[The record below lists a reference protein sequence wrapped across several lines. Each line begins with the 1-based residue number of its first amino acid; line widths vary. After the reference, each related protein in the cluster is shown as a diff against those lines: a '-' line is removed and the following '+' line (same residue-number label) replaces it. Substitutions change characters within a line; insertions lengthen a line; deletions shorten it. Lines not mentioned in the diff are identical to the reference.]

1 MHKTFVD
8 AAQEANER
16 ADNVSSAEENIR
28 YGVDEV
34 ARIVAR
40 KDVDHFEL
48 VRIIERMYRRYLD
61 RLRVDLIRLGA
72 DDISPSHAMLLFT
85 IGDDDLSVRD
95 LMDRGHYLGSN
106 ASYSLKQL
114 VQSGYVDRT
123 ASPRDRRS
131 ARIRLTDKGKRLCEA
146 IRAADEFN
154 QDLIVRDEQDHN
166 AFEETLRMLRRLEV
180 LWATDLQQKQRPFC
194 HQQVL
199 TGNEA
204 TCTSCSC
211 TGTVPGNS
219 CTLPAGSCLKDGQQP
234 FCRKAP
240 TGQCLACGCFA
251 IRTGNLRRE
260 RQIAPTARRCLM
272 SMQAAGL
279 PAYWTI

>member
-8 AAQEANER
+8 AAHEANGH
-16 ADNVSSAEENIR
+16 ASNVDSAEENIR

-34 ARIVAR
+34 SNIVTR
-40 KDVDHFEL
+40 KTVDHFEL

-61 RLRVDLIRLGA
+61 RLRVDLIRIGA

-146 IRAADEFN
+146 IRAADEFS

-180 LWATDLQQKQRPFC
+180 LWATDLQQHSARS
-194 HQQVL
+194 
-199 TGNEA
+199 A
-204 TCTSCSC
+204 S
-211 TGTVPGNS
+211 GT
-219 CTLPAGSCLKDGQQP
+219 
-234 FCRKAP
+234 F
-240 TGQCLACGCFA
+240 
-251 IRTGNLRRE
+251 
-260 RQIAPTARRCLM
+260 
-272 SMQAAGL
+272 
-279 PAYWTI
+279 

>member
-180 LWATDLQQKQRPFC
+180 LWATDLQQNNGRS
-194 HQQVL
+194 
-199 TGNEA
+199 A
-204 TCTSCSC
+204 TS
-211 TGTVPGNS
+211 
-219 CTLPAGSCLKDGQQP
+219 K
-234 FCRKAP
+234 F
-240 TGQCLACGCFA
+240 
-251 IRTGNLRRE
+251 
-260 RQIAPTARRCLM
+260 
-272 SMQAAGL
+272 
-279 PAYWTI
+279 

>member
-8 AAQEANER
+8 AAHEANGH
-16 ADNVSSAEENIR
+16 ADNVSPAEENIR
-28 YGVDEV
+28 YGVNEV
-34 ARIVAR
+34 SQIVAR
-40 KDVDHFEL
+40 KNVDHFEL

-61 RLRVDLIRLGA
+61 RLRVDLIRIGA

-146 IRAADEFN
+146 IKAADEFN
-154 QDLIVRDEQDHN
+154 QDLIVRNEHDHN

-180 LWATDLQQKQRPFC
+180 LWATDLQQ
-194 HQQVL
+194 H
-199 TGNEA
+199 
-204 TCTSCSC
+204 
-211 TGTVPGNS
+211 NS
-219 CTLPAGSCLKDGQQP
+219 RSGAGK
-234 FCRKAP
+234 F
-240 TGQCLACGCFA
+240 
-251 IRTGNLRRE
+251 
-260 RQIAPTARRCLM
+260 
-272 SMQAAGL
+272 
-279 PAYWTI
+279 